1 MVLWWVA
8 VHCGPLIAHKKLQI
22 QKPFESI
29 HGQENRLLV
38 AAQIHCQSFAKFL
51 PFFAHFTRNRR
62 LSVRFSGFITMILEQ
77 SKNQF
82 QYLGTNGSLVLKPEP
97 VVLYEFK

>member
-22 QKPFESI
+22 QKPFD
-29 HGQENRLLV
+29 GQENRVLV
-38 AAQIHCQSFAKFL
+38 PALIHCQSFAKFL
-51 PFFAHFTRNRR
+51 SFFAHFTRNRR
-62 LSVRFSGFITMILEQ
+62 LSVRFSGFITVILEQ

-82 QYLGTNGSLVLKPEP
+82 QYLGTIGSLVLKLEL
-97 VVLYEFK
+97 VVLYKFK